1 MVLPTKKV
9 SGVVFGGP
17 NLDVLFV
24 TTEQTGFDTDDGG
37 LTNGGETLTSV
48 SGSIFMVKGLNA
60 RGYAGRKLCL

>member
-1 MVLPTKKV
+1 MVLPTEKV

-24 TTEQTGFDTDDGG
+24 TTERTGFDTDDGG

-48 SGSIFMVKGLNA
+48 SGSIFMVKDLNA